1 MGLYYTEKSIYNE
14 YQVMDMND
22 QLKDLYRIPPQ
33 SLPQDIY
40 LMDMAEECAHMEER
54 VKEMMQRLSAS
65 DRELLKSYLDIR
77 DELEFQSVKI
87 ALRFSKYVK

>member
-1 MGLYYTEKSIYNE
+1 
-14 YQVMDMND
+14 MDERLN
-22 QLKDLYRIPPQ
+22 DLYHIPQQ

-40 LMDMAEECAHMEER
+40 LMDLAAECAHMEER
-54 VKEMMQRLSAS
+54 VRAFMDRLPAP

-77 DELEFQSVKI
+77 DELEFQSVKT